1 MDEHCGAKYWRCLM
15 VELLWMST
23 QTSTKQPC
31 QAEFGSDNGQD
42 MKSVELCGR
51 QPPLHFFDVSLGLVV
66 PCPRIQSRLPGL
78 NPLVRF
84 INFSKQLQK
93 GFYVHKNTH
102 RSDSDSPYSMSTS
115 GVAQQWKSSFFG
127 MN

>member
-1 MDEHCGAKYWRCLM
+1 M

-23 QTSTKQPC
+23 RTSTKQPC
-31 QAEFGSDNGQD
+31 QAEFGSVD
-42 MKSVELCGR
+42 MKSVELSGR
-51 QPPLHFFDVSLGLVV
+51 QPVRGPLHFFDVSLGLVV

-84 INFSKQLQK
+84 VDFSKQLQK
-93 GFYVHKNTH
+93 WYVHKNTH

-115 GVAQQWKSSFFG
+115 GVGVACTTMEVVFLRSELS
-127 MN
+127 